1 MLEQAPLLTPTN
13 SELKWLPEDKQKL
26 IGAPPQSFS
35 KPCAATFRFGTL
47 NNHCMFVHGRNLFF
61 INFLDSTKRLKVTQ
75 GKNVELTG
83 CWLIM
88 LMFEDGRPRPFSN
101 SFSACRQFNK
111 TSFFVTDAPSN

>member
-47 NNHCMFVHGRNLFF
+47 NNHWMFVHGCNLLF
-61 INFLDSTKRLKVTQ
+61 INFFRLY
-75 GKNVELTG
+75 
-83 CWLIM
+83 
-88 LMFEDGRPRPFSN
+88 
-101 SFSACRQFNK
+101 K
-111 TSFFVTDAPSN
+111 TIKSDQR